1 MYLSD
6 PFGYDANDL
15 NLDHFTH
22 DIIRESLFHSK
33 VPRSFDEHAS
43 PLHEGTRTRKV
54 APASKQSCLFHFFHS
69 FILKHDRPTVELSIE
84 LMITLSGNELR
95 AVTSAPPPD
104 PESWAFAPENN
115 MVFANNLASEVR
127 QTPEEWMKKGS
138 DAMQRSLS
146 LF

>member
-1 MYLSD
+1 MNFLLWMKSFIFFGFLVAGEEIEGVSTRVEPHHYSKSPILAIYLSD

-54 APASKQSCLFHFFHS
+54 APASK
-69 FILKHDRPTVELSIE
+69 
-84 LMITLSGNELR
+84 
-95 AVTSAPPPD
+95 
-104 PESWAFAPENN
+104 
-115 MVFANNLASEVR
+115 
-127 QTPEEWMKKGS
+127 
-138 DAMQRSLS
+138 
-146 LF
+146 